1 MSDLEAYLRQ
11 CKAHAE
17 IKETISDEQFRL
29 NFEALSASLGLVAM
43 RDPVVYGLAHVFSAR
58 VDFDKETCLV
68 AMVRQLVENK
78 LELCERYIEMLS
90 RATVPRPEARR

>member
-1 MSDLEAYLRQ
+1 MSDLETYLHQ
-11 CKAHAE
+11 CKARAE

-29 NFEALSASLGLVAM
+29 NFEALSASLGLAAM
-43 RDPVVYGLAHVFSAR
+43 RDPVVYGLARVFSAR

-78 LELCERYIEMLS
+78 LELY
-90 RATVPRPEARR
+90 RRSAELLNKCLCY